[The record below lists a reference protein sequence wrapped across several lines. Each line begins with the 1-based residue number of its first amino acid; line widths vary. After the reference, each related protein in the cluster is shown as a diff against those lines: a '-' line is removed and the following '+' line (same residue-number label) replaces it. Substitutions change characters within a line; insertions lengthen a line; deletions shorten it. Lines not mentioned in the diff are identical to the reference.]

1 MEKRRWALRVR
12 RPSRATGRPRPK
24 QRRQRRYDSPFGT
37 TGFHQPPVPR
47 RLPGQRATSRATAFV
62 RAGAEGLG
70 VNTPTRGPRGPP
82 PAMGNGRVLGPRF
95 CDWARWE
102 QCSFAPSTP

>member
-1 MEKRRWALRVR
+1 MEKRRWALRAR

-24 QRRQRRYDSPFGT
+24 RRRQRSYNSPFGA
-37 TGFHQPPVPR
+37 GFHQPPVPR
-47 RLPGQRATSRATAFV
+47 RLPGQRATSRATACV
-62 RAGAEGLG
+62 RAGAERLG
-70 VNTPTRGPRGPP
+70 VNTPMRGRRGPP
-82 PAMGNGRVLGPRF
+82 PAMGTERVLGPRF